1 MQCCQRQRP
10 YYESGF
16 QMYHNPLNDV
26 TNRVE
31 RPRVF
36 KEKICLLECR
46 ILHEDCDI
54 SYHWHRYSS
63 KHVFTKVSNTL
74 VSHTVA
80 SQFNFLWRISRQIY
94 LPRDIAR
101 TLPAPVPVRPVLQ
114 FRPPPPGSLGV
125 SVTWSHC
132 AVLFY
137 KTGVLV
143 SLGKACGR
151 RECTL
156 QWKIISFRGTMWPL
170 TS

>member
-1 MQCCQRQRP
+1 MTSLVRSSAPAC
-10 YYESGF
+10 S
-16 QMYHNPLNDV
+16 
-26 TNRVE
+26 
-31 RPRVF
+31 
-36 KEKICLLECR
+36 KKKIRLLECR
-46 ILHEDCDI
+46 IFQKDYDI
-54 SYHWHRYSS
+54 SYHWHQYSP
-63 KHVFTKVSNTL
+63 KHVFTTVSNTL
-74 VSHTVA
+74 VSHTLA

-132 AVLFY
+132 AVLVY

-156 QWKIISFRGTMWPL
+156 QWKIISFRGMMWPL